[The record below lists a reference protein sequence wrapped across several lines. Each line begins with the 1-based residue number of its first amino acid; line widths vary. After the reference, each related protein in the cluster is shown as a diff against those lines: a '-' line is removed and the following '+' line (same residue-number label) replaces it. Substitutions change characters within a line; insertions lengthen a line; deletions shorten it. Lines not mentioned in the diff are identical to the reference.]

1 MFEINREDM
10 KIIEGHI
17 INLDKLKL
25 RLGMR
30 KQELLEMGNIFCHTD
45 DYHRKLSNLIE
56 AIEGTFDGLS
66 EDVKIIWS
74 LKYNE
79 PELNLGTWKELAEE
93 FNYSKTSLLRVRE
106 NYLKEIATKIG
117 YVSISMEEEK
127 EDVIKTKRNVS
138 SRTRFEILKRDN
150 FRCIYCGRS
159 PQQDDVKIHVDHVK
173 PLSKGGSNEVDN
185 LVTSCD
191 ECNLGKSDNEL

>member
-93 FNYSKTSLLRVRE
+93 FNYSKTSL
-106 NYLKEIATKIG
+106 
-117 YVSISMEEEK
+117 
-127 EDVIKTKRNVS
+127 KR
-138 SRTRFEILKRDN
+138 
-150 FRCIYCGRS
+150 
-159 PQQDDVKIHVDHVK
+159 
-173 PLSKGGSNEVDN
+173 
-185 LVTSCD
+185 
-191 ECNLGKSDNEL
+191 